1 MMFQAYRLK
10 GMKTISIKHGCS
22 SARSR
27 REIRCGDVMLSSN
40 LTRDLHMAEFSNF
53 SRENCLFCLPLI
65 NPRNIYFNRFIF
77 SYLTKVL
84 KRFKMIVWVQY
95 YKFHEIPDG
104 KTKVPAARIQEKPES
119 LHYFGDFCHNPPVQ
133 QLFLPSLLIKLG
145 DPCEEDTSEYLERSP
160 GVRKWIY
167 QRHSVVSNVVA
178 WTRLC
183 SKRI

>member
-10 GMKTISIKHGCS
+10 GMKTISIQHGCS

-53 SRENCLFCLPLI
+53 SRENCLSCLPLV
-65 NPRNIYFNRFIF
+65 NTRNIYFDRLIF
-77 SYLTKVL
+77 SYLTNVL
-84 KRFKMIVWVQY
+84 KRFKMIAWVQY
-95 YKFHEIPDG
+95 YKFHEIPD
-104 KTKVPAARIQEKPES
+104 VPAARIQEKPES
-119 LHYFGDFCHNPPVQ
+119 LHYLGDFCHNTPAQ

-145 DPCEEDTSEYLERSP
+145 EPYEEDTSEYLERSP
-160 GVRKWIY
+160 GV
-167 QRHSVVSNVVA
+167 VV